1 MTERLMRHVIK
12 LKKSA
17 TEFNDDE
24 HDADAVVVC
33 AASAPSGSDVNTR
46 DTSLSIFFFILVS

>member
-1 MTERLMRHVIK
+1 MRHVIK